1 MTTKQIVKQALA
13 YCDLS
18 NAELA
23 SSIRLVTTTV
33 EQAPS
38 TGKLSP
44 EEWTAIGEAIGAEAK
59 ICFHPRWNCNSIN
72 KKTAYAGFFFFF
84 NSYISN

>member
-23 SSIRLVTTTV
+23 RRLDWSP
-33 EQAPS
+33 QLLSKRLS

-44 EEWTAIGEAIGAEAK
+44 EEWTAIGEAIGAKAK
-59 ICFHPRWNCNSIN
+59 ICFQFPDGTVIP
-72 KKTAYAGFFFFF
+72 
-84 NSYISN
+84 

>member
-23 SSIRLVTTTV
+23 RRLDWSP
-33 EQAPS
+33 QLLSKRLS

-59 ICFHPRWNCNSIN
+59 ICLQFHKQKRLLTQS
-72 KKTAYAGFFFFF
+72 FSFFF

>member
-1 MTTKQIVKQALA
+1 MTTRQIVKQALA

-23 SSIRLVTTTV
+23 RRLDWSP
-33 EQAPS
+33 QLLSKRLS

-59 ICFHPRWNCNSIN
+59 ICFQFPDGTVIP
-72 KKTAYAGFFFFF
+72 
-84 NSYISN
+84 

>member
-23 SSIRLVTTTV
+23 RRLDWSP
-33 EQAPS
+33 QLLSKRLS

-44 EEWTAIGEAIGAEAK
+44 EEWATIGEAIGAEVK
-59 ICFHPRWNCNSIN
+59 ICFQFPDGTVIP
-72 KKTAYAGFFFFF
+72 
-84 NSYISN
+84 

>member
-23 SSIRLVTTTV
+23 RRLDWSPQLLSKPPFHRKT
-33 EQAPS
+33 
-38 TGKLSP
+38 SP

-59 ICFHPRWNCNSIN
+59 ICFQFPDGTVIP
-72 KKTAYAGFFFFF
+72 
-84 NSYISN
+84 

>member
-23 SSIRLVTTTV
+23 RRLD
-33 EQAPS
+33 
-38 TGKLSP
+38 
-44 EEWTAIGEAIGAEAK
+44 W
-59 ICFHPRWNCNSIN
+59 
-72 KKTAYAGFFFFF
+72 
-84 NSYISN
+84 

>member
-23 SSIRLVTTTV
+23 RRLDWSP
-33 EQAPS
+33 QLLSKRLS

-44 EEWTAIGEAIGAEAK
+44 EEWRRSIYFSYEEVLIKEAK
-59 ICFHPRWNCNSIN
+59 GIIYGYLPEIDGII
-72 KKTAYAGFFFFF
+72 YED
-84 NSYISN
+84 

>member
-23 SSIRLVTTTV
+23 RRLDWSP
-33 EQAPS
+33 QLLSKRLS

-44 EEWTAIGEAIGAEAK
+44 EEWTAIGEAIGEK
-59 ICFHPRWNCNSIN
+59 QRSV
-72 KKTAYAGFFFFF
+72 F
-84 NSYISN
+84 NSPMEL